1 MLAFIVTP
9 GYAPVNEHPT
19 MSKPNRRRLR
29 QRTQALRREIAAMD
43 FVSSGT
49 LLNRTKTCGR
59 PSCPCATDPKA
70 RHGPYFEFNRRV
82 DGRLVHR
89 VIPAA
94 LAPQVR
100 QAIDN
105 YRKIQGLL
113 AEWERETVKEL
124 LEPEST

>member
-1 MLAFIVTP
+1 M
-9 GYAPVNEHPT
+9 N
-19 MSKPNRRRLR
+19 KPNRRRLR

-49 LLNRTKTCGR
+49 LLMRTKTCGR
-59 PSCPCATDPKA
+59 PTCPCATDPEA

-89 VIPAA
+89 VIPATLAPRVRRA
-94 LAPQVR
+94 LA
-100 QAIDN
+100 N
-105 YRKIQGLL
+105 YRRIQGLL

-124 LEPEST
+124 LEPESS

>member
-1 MLAFIVTP
+1 VVGRA
-9 GYAPVNEHPT
+9 AP
-19 MSKPNRRRLR
+19 R
-29 QRTQALRREIAAMD
+29 
-43 FVSSGT
+43 
-49 LLNRTKTCGR
+49 
-59 PSCPCATDPKA
+59 ATDPEA

-100 QAIDN
+100 QALAN

-124 LEPEST
+124 LEPESR